1 MVQPKGSGSTVVDI
15 NIGDG
20 AIGVDLVRYDPPN
33 VAVGSRRGRVEGSH
47 IPENPRFPAWVIVNE
62 EFVDK
67 PHEQAA
73 VLKLEVL
80 HAESPVVFCSLN
92 TVPGN

>member
-47 IPENPRFPAWVIVNE
+47 IPENP
-62 EFVDK
+62 
-67 PHEQAA
+67 
-73 VLKLEVL
+73 
-80 HAESPVVFCSLN
+80 
-92 TVPGN
+92 